1 MARQPSASALVSP
14 LTLRQPARQ
23 CAGMPVRW
31 NNLSLKP
38 RKYPVVVEGLP
49 VETPQ
54 AAMLLMAFPLEL
66 PVKQP

>member
-1 MARQPSASALVSP
+1 
-14 LTLRQPARQ
+14 
-23 CAGMPVRW
+23 MPVRW